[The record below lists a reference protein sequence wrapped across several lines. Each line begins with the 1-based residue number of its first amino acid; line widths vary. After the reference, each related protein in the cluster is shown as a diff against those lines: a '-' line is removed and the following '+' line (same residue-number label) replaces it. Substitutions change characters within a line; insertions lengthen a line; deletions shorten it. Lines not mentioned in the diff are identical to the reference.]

1 LDLIIHVDGG
11 ARGNPGPAGA
21 GVVIHDSAG
30 NRLYEAGFFLG
41 HQTNNV
47 AEYTALIR
55 ALQRTQ
61 RLAAKTVT
69 IHSDSELLVRQITG
83 AYHVKAAALI
93 LLHQEAQLLLL
104 KTPRWHLRHVRRAEN
119 ARADELANLAM
130 DQRRDVVVFDA
141 ELQGATAA
149 DAPPTDAPSATTEDA
164 AKPPA
169 RRKSTKKAGS
179 KDAPA
184 ATPHPGPRTPAVQI
198 TMTQP
203 PAADTCPVG
212 GSHETTFTVE
222 GALPAG
228 LCIHAAHAILP
239 TLLAVLGTEPHEF
252 AAIPTLTVR
261 CARPSCGATFQ
272 ISPLRGPNGSSH

>member
-21 GVVIHDSAG
+21 GVVIRDSAG

-61 RLAAKTVT
+61 RLAASTVT

-83 AYHVKAAALI
+83 AYQVKAAALI

-130 DQRRDVVVFDA
+130 DQRRDVIVFDV
-141 ELQGATAA
+141 ELQGAAESG
-149 DAPPTDAPSATTEDA
+149 APAEDA
-164 AKPPA
+164 AEAPA
-169 RRKSTKKAGS
+169 RGKSGKKVAAQ
-179 KDAPA
+179 DTPA
-184 ATPHPGPRTPAVQI
+184 TMPHPGPRTPAVQI

-228 LCIHAAHAILP
+228 LCVHAAHAILP

-261 CARPSCGATFQ
+261 CARPGCGATFQ